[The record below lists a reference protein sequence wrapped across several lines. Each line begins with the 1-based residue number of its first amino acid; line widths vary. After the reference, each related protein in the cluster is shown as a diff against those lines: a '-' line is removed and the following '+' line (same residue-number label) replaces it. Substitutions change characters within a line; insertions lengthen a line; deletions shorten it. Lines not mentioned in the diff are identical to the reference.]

1 MKKKKKKERKEK
13 EKKKEN
19 EAAKMKKKNG
29 FYKNTY
35 RYRFISLKVLT
46 HLKEKLQFVQAENQV
61 QKANLKVLESTVA
74 NKRDIL
80 SRTKQGRLQRRRT
93 DWSLRGWKN
102 GIRRF
107 PCLFCKNL
115 SPQSSLSWYPYRTIS
130 GLVLLP
136 LFHSFSLPHFLR
148 IHFLPSTHYN
158 AARDALRIDNQKL
171 RQNCGMLG
179 NEALL
184 RDFEQRKDE
193 SDLLE
198 QKLER

>member
-1 MKKKKKKERKEK
+1 MSGTWLTD
-13 EKKKEN
+13 
-19 EAAKMKKKNG
+19 G

-115 SPQSSLSWYPYRTIS
+115 SSHSLSIHFAPYPVSSYCLGFIHSLFPIFS
-130 GLVLLP
+130 GLIP
-136 LFHSFSLPHFLR
+136 P
-148 IHFLPSTHYN
+148 IH
-158 AARDALRIDNQKL
+158 ALQCSSRRVEN
-171 RQNCGMLG
+171 R
-179 NEALL
+179 
-184 RDFEQRKDE
+184 
-193 SDLLE
+193 
-198 QKLER
+198 